1 MLKKSITSL
10 ILAICIFASVNIQAQ
25 GNPIAPKKSKITLNP
40 DGSKTIIAYSV
51 NEKGEEI
58 KTVTII
64 KVTEFLDG
72 SKLISK
78 SVKIFNLVKTDEI
91 LSKSFIENSIIR
103 PRTRQYRQLK
113 KIDGVYVR
121 TDNGLINITDGGGG
135 ISGGTAS
142 PDGR

>member
-1 MLKKSITSL
+1 MKKIITSL
-10 ILAICIFASVNIQAQ
+10 MLIIVMFAPVDTQAQ
-25 GNPIAPKKSKITLNP
+25 GNSNVERKSKITVNP
-40 DGSKTIIAYSV
+40 DGSKTIIIYSV
-51 NEKGEEI
+51 NERGEEI

-72 SKLISK
+72 SKFISK
-78 SVKIFNLVKTDEI
+78 SVKIFTLVKTGEI

-103 PRTRQYRQLK
+103 PRVSRYRQLK
-113 KIDGVYVR
+113 KTDGIYVK

-135 ISGGTAS
+135 PAS